1 MENQKSSS
9 KQIMLNNGL
18 MLGFVSILIAVANFA
33 FGDIY
38 EPHWSISVISIV
50 ASASIIVL
58 GIKKIKDENGGFL
71 ALGQAIKIG
80 LGIALISGLIYV
92 VYQFVFTSYMEPDFY
107 KNMAEVQEQLM
118 IEKNPSMSDEQLEV
132 SKEMMK
138 KFMSPGV
145 TAAMTIGFSLFLG
158 FIISL
163 IGGLIMKKSDEE
175 ITSI

>member
-1 MENQKSSS
+1 
-9 KQIMLNNGL
+9 MLNNGL
-18 MLGFVSILIAVANFA
+18 ILGFVSILIAVANFA

-38 EPHWSISVISIV
+38 EPHWSISVIGIL
-50 ASASIIVL
+50 ASAAIIVL
-58 GIKKIKDENGGFL
+58 GIKKFKDENDGFL

-92 VYQFVFTSYMEPDFY
+92 VYLFVFTSYMEPDFY
-107 KNMAEVQEQLM
+107 KNMTEVQEQAMLD
-118 IEKNPSMSDEQLEV
+118 KNPNMSDEQLEI

-145 TAAMTIGFSLFLG
+145 TAAMTIGFSLFFG
-158 FIISL
+158 FIVSL